1 MRALIP
7 LVILLFAFSAVSA
20 LAKQPPSVV
29 TCPCIER
36 FVNYWFIGERSPQ
49 HWGCSGRR
57 FKSCRPDQLNKK
69 ATFSVAFLFNRQDG
83 SFEGR
88 ALGSQITP
96 AAELGQGAQRRSP
109 AGVLIAERLLRS
121 NLAIGLYPRWY
132 DGGKPASGTI
142 NLGWLLGIFMAATDH
157 SNYRHSVAI
166 NNCCACGFLSTT
178 KAQSQSDRRNI

>member
-1 MRALIP
+1 MDLWLVVAIRKCCHINPYYWKNKQCQNEQENSMRALIP
-7 LVILLFAFSAVSA
+7 LVILLFAFTAVSA

-69 ATFSVAFLFNRQDG
+69 ATFQVAFLFNRQDG

-96 AAELGQGAQRRSP
+96 AAEFGQGATQPRRGINS
-109 AGVLIAERLLRS
+109 RK
-121 NLAIGLYPRWY
+121 AIKIKSCYWAL
-132 DGGKPASGTI
+132 S
-142 NLGWLLGIFMAATDH
+142 
-157 SNYRHSVAI
+157 SVE
-166 NNCCACGFLSTT
+166 
-178 KAQSQSDRRNI
+178 